1 MRPTCGFFALKSN
14 RGQTGTNY
22 SAAASWPLHVSIA
35 VSAHVRKCCSL
46 EAGGWTPGRGPGWRS
61 SLARPL
67 REGQVESEIRRA
79 LGESMWLEAPQ
90 CADFCFEKQ
99 PRSNG
104 NLLFG
109 SSFLP
114 FTCFHCGLCT
124 CSELLLIGRAKFR
137 ISLRLEQKLPV
148 GGPRAEALD
157 GGRALLGPF
166 ARVKWRVKSDE
177 PKDW

>member
-79 LGESMWLEAPQ
+79 QRLVGESMRLHAPNVRIFALKSSRGQMGTYYSEAVSCPLHVSIAVSAHVRNCCSLEEPNSEFHFVWNKSCRWVDPGQRPWMAVEPCSAPS
-90 CADFCFEKQ
+90 
-99 PRSNG
+99 R
-104 NLLFG
+104 G
-109 SSFLP
+109 SS
-114 FTCFHCGLCT
+114 G
-124 CSELLLIGRAKFR
+124 E
-137 ISLRLEQKLPV
+137 
-148 GGPRAEALD
+148 
-157 GGRALLGPF
+157 
-166 ARVKWRVKSDE
+166 
-177 PKDW
+177 